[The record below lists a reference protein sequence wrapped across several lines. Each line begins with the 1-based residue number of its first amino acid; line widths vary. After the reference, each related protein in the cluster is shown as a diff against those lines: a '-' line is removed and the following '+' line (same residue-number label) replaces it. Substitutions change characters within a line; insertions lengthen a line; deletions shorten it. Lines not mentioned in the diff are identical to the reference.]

1 MNDGIIFRDEQ
12 LTNLEET
19 IKKLFEEINGN
30 PTDDV
35 LQQIQDKI
43 SEFSF
48 ACEGF
53 KLELSDCVKDKQQY
67 KQKFRQYRITL
78 KQFNTDLAWQKT
90 NSTKNV
96 LLEGATAEALQ
107 GESEEALINHGLEVQ
122 QASSESLQRTLA
134 VTAETQV
141 IARSTAQT
149 LDAHTQQLT
158 RMYDDLEKID
168 SALDRS
174 AVLMRRMARRVLTD
188 KYIWVLVFLVV
199 VAIIVIIVYKTLD
212 PEGGKDLNAP
222 ELTFGTRD

>member
-1 MNDGIIFRDEQ
+1 M
-12 LTNLEET
+12 
-19 IKKLFEEINGN
+19 FEEISGN
-30 PTDDV
+30 PTDDM
-35 LQQIQDKI
+35 LQQIQEKI

-90 NSTKNV
+90 NSTKNA
-96 LLEGATAEALQ
+96 LLEGATAQSALQ
-107 GESEEALINHGLEVQ
+107 EESEDALIQHGLEVQ

-149 LDAHTQQLT
+149 LDAQTQQLT

-174 AVLMRRMARRVLTD
+174 TVLMRRMARRVLTD
-188 KYIWVLVFLVV
+188 KYIWVLIFLVI
-199 VAIIVIIVYKTLD
+199 VAVIVIIVYKTLD

-222 ELTFGTRD
+222 ELDFGTRD